1 MTTDIKKNKKTRGGR
16 SGGKFN
22 GRTIIFRSL
31 YKIILY
37 VGPTRS
43 LKWKSSYRGCQA
55 ERVYTLNTY
64 SIHIYLRRILVFYV
78 NILWSGSRTPSP
90 EENTP

>member
-1 MTTDIKKNKKTRGGR
+1 MTTDIKKIKHEAAAVVGNSTDVL
-16 SGGKFN
+16 
-22 GRTIIFRSL
+22 L
-31 YKIILY
+31 YLEAYVKIILY
-37 VGPTRS
+37 FDGTRS
-43 LKWKSSYRGCQA
+43 LKWKSSSRGCQA

-64 SIHIYLRRILVFYV
+64 NIHIYSRRILVFYV